1 MDPVD
6 EYREQ
11 LKLLGAEPEHK
22 NSCPLEDITSD
33 APCNCGALKKIAA
46 HRQLVAMVKKRL
58 AKKLKQEKL

>member
-11 LKLLGAEPEHK
+11 LQLLGAEPEHK
-22 NSCPLEDITSD
+22 NSSLEDITSD
-33 APCNCGALKKIAA
+33 APCNCGVLKKIAA

-58 AKKLKQEKL
+58 AKKLNQEKL